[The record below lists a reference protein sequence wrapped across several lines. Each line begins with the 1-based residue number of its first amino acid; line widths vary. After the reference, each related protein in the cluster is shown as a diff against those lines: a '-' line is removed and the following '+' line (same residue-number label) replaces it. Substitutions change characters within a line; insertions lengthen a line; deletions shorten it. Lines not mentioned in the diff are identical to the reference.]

1 MYEISIVYTCV
12 CYMCRERQISFK
24 ILAHVIMEADKSQ
37 DLLSADWRHR
47 KSGCVS
53 VSLKADKS

>member
-1 MYEISIVYTCV
+1 
-12 CYMCRERQISFK
+12 MCRETEISFK
-24 ILAHVIMEADKSQ
+24 ILAHVIKESDKSQ

-47 KSGCVS
+47 KSGRVS